1 MSNQP
6 IDRQRGKRIVRAMK
20 RRGRNKAMALAV
32 ELGVSPAAMSKWI
45 HGYPMTLDNACLL
58 AQSLDVSLDWLALG
72 RNAPDWLRRDQLT
85 DQELE
90 LLEMLKRRPPRVLR
104 PILAILAEIPEQD
117 PPRSDSEA

>member
-6 IDRQRGKRIVRAMK
+6 IDKQRGKRITKAMK
-20 RRGRNKAMALAV
+20 WRGHNKAMALAV

-45 HGYPMTLDNACLL
+45 HGHPMTLDNACLL
-58 AQSLDVSLDWLALG
+58 AHSLDVSLDWLALG
-72 RNAPDWLRRDQLT
+72 RNAPDWVQRDQLT

-90 LLEMLKRRPPRVLR
+90 LLEILQRRPSSILG

-117 PPRSDSEA
+117 PPI